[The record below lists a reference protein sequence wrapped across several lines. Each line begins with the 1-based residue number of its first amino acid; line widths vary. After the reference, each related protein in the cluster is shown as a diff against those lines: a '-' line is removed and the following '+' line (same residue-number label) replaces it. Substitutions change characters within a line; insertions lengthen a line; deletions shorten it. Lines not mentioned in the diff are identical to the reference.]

1 MTTSSLFAFY
11 HVTTTEDWICD
22 NIIKYYDAKTGQK
35 RKEEIAGSCKKRK
48 ELEIVASPVSETGK
62 IREKDS
68 DNQNNASVNI
78 GHLQLWSIKSNNLRR
93 FTIIVSL

>member
-11 HVTTTEDWICD
+11 HVTTVTTTEDWICD

-48 ELEIVASPVSETGK
+48 ELEIVASPVSEYDITCK
-62 IREKDS
+62 KKAQEILDDWK
-68 DNQNNASVNI
+68 V
-78 GHLQLWSIKSNNLRR
+78 L
-93 FTIIVSL
+93 FY

>member
-48 ELEIVASPVSETGK
+48 ELEIVASPVSEYDITC
-62 IREKDS
+62 EKKAQEILD
-68 DNQNNASVNI
+68 DWK
-78 GHLQLWSIKSNNLRR
+78 GFDKLRA
-93 FTIIVSL
+93 